1 MTDQPTLQPVVNPR
15 EHCGDLPPSLFG
27 GPRTE
32 CVLRPD
38 HSGSHADDRG
48 GRWWIDPT
56 APQEPASAPV
66 PAQDTPG
73 GPGRQPDAP
82 ESPQTAVE
90 RRTAQSGVDTPGC
103 DCGHGGMGVGWHGT
117 DCAWRAR
124 TTRDNPAA
132 SSNAVD
138 NCCVCG
144 GSPVV
149 YRNYREQPFCWPCA
163 DCSCNQDVCVRTG
176 INDPAVSGDAA
187 LRQQIAAAEHR
198 LRLAHEARRAKE
210 YQLDGIR
217 RALCDVGAMRDD
229 DPYSHADLEDVIR
242 QVFMP
247 PLPVASGEWLRTGT
261 LDLSIPDQPQEP
273 Q

>member
-1 MTDQPTLQPVVNPR
+1 MTDLARLRRLRRQLAA
-15 EHCGDLPPSLFG
+15 EHAKAVAADQHP
-27 GPRTE
+27 
-32 CVLRPD
+32 RPD
-38 HSGSHADDRG
+38 LDHLRV
-48 GRWWIDPT
+48 T
-56 APQEPASAPV
+56 APNGIAAGLEVAIFFA
-66 PAQDTPG
+66 DHHL
-73 GPGRQPDAP
+73 R
-82 ESPQTAVE
+82 E
-90 RRTAQSGVDTPGC
+90 
-103 DCGHGGMGVGWHGT
+103 VGE
-117 DCAWRAR
+117 AR
-124 TTRDNPAA
+124 TTPDNPAA

-210 YQLDGIR
+210 HQLDGIR